1 MADGDPGLLDDAWE
15 GWKHWWAPTAT
26 DVPTDAPYDAE
37 TLGLARSQ
45 MIGALG
51 GKLLALSQGGLQPA
65 QRAAL
70 LGSIGD
76 VPQVY
81 QDTIGRGAEIRLHDL
96 AARKSQAEL
105 AQESASNA
113 MFDKL
118 IAAKAGGGGGT
129 PAGPSGNL
137 PTGGAIQQALA
148 ALAPAESGGNAGAQ
162 NSQGYSGRFQIG
174 SSLAADA
181 GVYKP
186 APGEAVADDRGRA
199 TNQWKGTWVL
209 PGMELMTHEQFRANP
224 QAQQAAAEAAMA
236 HNWQQI
242 QAAGLDKYVGREV
255 GGVNITA
262 PGLLQ
267 GAWLGGIKGLQ
278 TWLSGQ
284 GDPEDSNRTSVSKW
298 ASLQPPGGARTMTDA
313 GGDGGGG
320 GAPFVPPTKP
330 KSIADLTPDQL
341 ILLRQM
347 PAAQRPA
354 KILELTG
361 KSETP
366 VLLSPQQSAHLGPG
380 TWQWSPTAG
389 YSRLAEGQA
398 TEVSATE
405 KARLGLAPDAI
416 AQRKADGTL
425 SIVDPGQTTW
435 ANPDYLK
442 AHGFAPDARVTV
454 APDGKPTVVDKGT
467 DLDAPMT
474 VDSARGILA
483 KHADAVRAGTLL
495 PTSPVG
501 RAYRAAHDL
510 VSQQGRWVQV
520 KQPDGSQVDTFQPVP
535 NNFPRLGAE
544 ETPLPAT
551 VQTAP
556 PASQTARTPQ
566 QLFSDATQAR
576 REIESGPTYTNYS
589 NARPLLLS
597 IRQAEPIGTGASDMQ
612 MIYGYAKI
620 LDPNS
625 VVRGP
630 EGDMVQRTGGIWD
643 SIQGMIQQVKGDGK
657 LSPSVRRNLVEQ
669 AESAFNAHEVSY
681 KDRVD
686 TYRSLT
692 GRAGLN
698 PDDVYPEV
706 KPISKYTPPGQPMR
720 LPGNETPDSYAEKLN
735 AHIAKGEGTYDE
747 AVAIARRYGI
757 PVEKIKR
764 R

>member
-1 MADGDPGLLDDAWE
+1 MADGDPGLLDDAWD

-26 DVPTDAPYDAE
+26 DVPAGSPYDAE
-37 TLGLARSQ
+37 TLGLARTN

-51 GKLLALSQGGLQPA
+51 GRLLALSQGGLQPA

-70 LGSIGD
+70 LGSIGE
-76 VPQVY
+76 VPQVF
-81 QDTIGRGAEIRLHDL
+81 QDTLTKGAEIRVHDA
-96 AARKSQAEL
+96 AARKAQAEL
-105 AQESASNA
+105 TSETASNA

-118 IAAKAGGGGGT
+118 IAARSGGST
-129 PAGPSGNL
+129 AGPSGNL

-162 NSQGYSGRFQIG
+162 NSQGYSGRYQIG
-174 SSLAADA
+174 SSLAADS
-181 GVYKP
+181 GVYRP

-199 TNQWKGTWVL
+199 TNQWRGTWVL
-209 PGMELMTHEQFRANP
+209 PGMEPMTHEQFRANP

-236 HNWQQI
+236 HNWRQI

-284 GDPEDSNRTSVSKW
+284 GDPQDSNKTSVSKW

-313 GGDGGGG
+313 GGG
-320 GAPFVPPTKP
+320 GASEAPGGAAFVPPTKP

-354 KILELTG
+354 KILELTT
-361 KSETP
+361 KPDTP
-366 VLLSPQQSAHLGPG
+366 VLLSPAQSAHLGPG

-398 TEVSATE
+398 SELNAAE
-405 KARLGLAPDAI
+405 LARLHMAPDAVV
-416 AQRKADGTL
+416 QRKGDGTL
-425 SIVDPGQTTW
+425 NIIDPGQTTW
-435 ANPDYLK
+435 AGPDYLK
-442 AHGFAPDARVTV
+442 AHQFAPDAKITV
-454 APDGKPTVVDKGT
+454 KPDGTPNVIDKGT
-467 DLDAPMT
+467 DLNAPLT
-474 VDSARGILA
+474 VDNARGILA
-483 KHADAVRAGTLL
+483 RHADAVRAGTVL
-495 PTSPVG
+495 PTSPIG
-501 RAYRAAHDL
+501 QAYRAAHDL
-510 VSQQGRWVQV
+510 VSQQGRWVPV
-520 KQPDGSQVDTFQPVP
+520 KRPDGSSVDTFQAVP

-544 ETPLPAT
+544 ETPLPAS

-556 PASQTARTPQ
+556 PAAETARTPQ

-630 EGDMVQRTGGIWD
+630 EGDMVQRTGGVWD

-657 LSPSVRRNLVEQ
+657 LSPAVRRNLVEQ

-686 TYRSLT
+686 TYRSLV